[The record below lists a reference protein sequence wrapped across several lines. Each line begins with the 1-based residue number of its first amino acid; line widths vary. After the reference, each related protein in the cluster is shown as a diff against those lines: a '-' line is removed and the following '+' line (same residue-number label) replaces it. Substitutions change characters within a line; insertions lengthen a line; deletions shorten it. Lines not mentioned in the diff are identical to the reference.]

1 MANNNRRH
9 WINGIATGVGAILG
23 CAIADAFFIT
33 TKIPVYIDGHWFFPS
48 RIPIYIGAAIGAAA
62 GGIIALA
69 ITKKVSHRPR
79 ETRTHTPQRP

>member
-1 MANNNRRH
+1 MDNNNGRH

-23 CAIADAFFIT
+23 CAIADTFFIS
-33 TKIPVYIDGHWFFPS
+33 TKIPVVIDGHWLFPS

-69 ITKKVSHRPR
+69 ITKKVSHRSSEIR
-79 ETRTHTPQRP
+79 IHTPQ